1 VTAKKGSVEM
11 AKGIIKFYNDRRG
24 YGFILCEQTTTVTE
38 PGNEV
43 YVHYSQI
50 EGLGSP
56 LEGQMVTFEVKNGDR
71 GPEAVNVHL
80 VS

>member
-1 VTAKKGSVEM
+1 MLRGV
-11 AKGIIKFYNDRRG
+11 IKFYNESRG
-24 YGFILCEQTTTVTE
+24 YGFISCDEKAVA
-38 PGNEV
+38 PGSGSEV

-56 LEGQMVTFEVKNGDR
+56 QEGQTVTFEVKNGDR

>member
-1 VTAKKGSVEM
+1 M
-11 AKGIIKFYNDRRG
+11 LRGIIKFYNQSRG
-24 YGFILCEQTTTVTE
+24 YGFISCNETVVA
-38 PGNEV
+38 PGSGSDV

-56 LEGQMVTFEVKNGDR
+56 QEGQTVTFEVKNGDR

-80 VS
+80 VT

>member
-1 VTAKKGSVEM
+1 MEGLSGMLRGV
-11 AKGIIKFYNDRRG
+11 IKFYNQSRG
-24 YGFILCEQTTTVTE
+24 YGFISCEETVVA
-38 PGNEV
+38 PGSGSDV

-56 LEGQMVTFEVKNGDR
+56 QEGQTVTFDVKNGDR

>member
-1 VTAKKGSVEM
+1 MLRGV
-11 AKGIIKFYNDRRG
+11 IKFYNQSRG
-24 YGFILCEQTTTVTE
+24 YGFISCDEKAVA
-38 PGNEV
+38 PGSESDL

-56 LEGQMVTFEVKNGDR
+56 QEGQTVTFEVKNGDR